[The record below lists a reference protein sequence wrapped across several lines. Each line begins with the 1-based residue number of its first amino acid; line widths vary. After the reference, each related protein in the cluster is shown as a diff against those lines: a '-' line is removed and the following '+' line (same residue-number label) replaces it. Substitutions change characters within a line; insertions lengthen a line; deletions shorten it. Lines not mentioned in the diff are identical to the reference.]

1 MNIKGLKI
9 PKLRK
14 VLSQLIVE
22 SKNIPSGSKD
32 AFLKKAQKFQRSKLE
47 ELYNTITESK
57 KTEKLTVKQFTSQVL
72 EKKAPLKSF
81 KHGMIKLTSSNINK
95 YEPFGL
101 YNKTA
106 KRFLQKYPNSLYKF
120 KIRYYKPDGTE
131 VLKFFGPKS
140 FTEAGAVINN
150 SKGQP
155 IREIITP
162 WNYTFQ
168 EFDKSIL
175 NDMRSQTTL
184 NNGTY
189 EWHPTYFLRKVYP
202 TGYVV
207 FTAETYAKVG
217 NIPKAIARIQKYK
230 ENETKTC
237 VYDGCVKYFEMKM
250 NRNEKDKHAKSAY
263 NKLIKSRLQYA
274 TEYTDETLCKIG
286 QLVKASIVIKDFVNG
301 EDKEFNKD
309 EFNRFRIEFMN
320 TRYNHLELCTASFNE
335 PIEVETIE
343 ELQRIKDVNEYYIEK
358 YGTVYTCDNVYKV
371 KDSEFKTIFTRWKN
385 SVNFNN
391 YSISVNSETFKF
403 LDEYDFV
410 VHRFINNLA
419 IDNSLYKELDLK
431 KAYHNYS
438 DKEFNKYYVGVPSG
452 AFIHCHCNDTFD
464 YKKLSN
470 KIVGF
475 FEVKIISIH
484 NDKLIKLGFTIG
496 SNYIFFTSMIN
507 LLLEHCELQFIN
519 ASYCPSV
526 HIPFTEEFLNKE
538 DGISHYCKAVGIF
551 QSINNKIDT
560 NIKILNKDIE
570 YYSIINSP
578 DCSYYRDQNIIHIS
592 RDNMDVKSYRHI
604 ALAIHSYNHTLVL
617 SEMLNYNID
626 DIFGVKLDS
635 IVIKKDIKI
644 IENPIFKIKEANIE
658 NLLKNWGLVKEIEKQ
673 PVSMIQEL
681 NKLEEFV
688 NAPESN
694 DSTKSCRLPMKEFK
708 KIDTS
713 ALDFG
718 LSLSCEF
725 EDLETIIDFKVSMD
739 DIITSYIRPSENKLV
754 WKDYFLYTDEY
765 VYQSVI
771 VIGGKGGSGKT
782 SSLLRYLQ
790 PNITCYTTTCW
801 NLIEGIK
808 RKNNNI
814 IGLSIPK
821 LTGEMDGQT
830 VDKCYRP
837 DMKFIIHDEA
847 TLLDYKKD
855 TKEIIKSYSH
865 CFHFILGDVDFDG
878 SYYQC
883 SMMNKV
889 INPSKV
895 KCQYVQYTKTYR
907 FDSELDNNLNQLREK
922 MIEYK
927 GDTSKLN
934 RWFKQSE
941 FKSRVF
947 NINEIKYNDNDVGIS
962 CNNEMGA
969 KSKHLTEQFIARGA
983 KPKYFIKTTCLHKKM
998 MRGAELSEKPDHSN
1012 FEMKLFKTIHSFQ
1025 GLELQHD
1032 NKIIIDL
1039 SCVFDF
1045 NLLYTAMSRARRMDQ
1060 IYIIKQE

>member
-1 MNIKGLKI
+1 MDIKDIKL

-14 VLSQLIVE
+14 IISQLIV
-22 SKNIPSGSKD
+22 SSPYVPRGSEK
-32 AFLKKAQKFQRSKLE
+32 AFLKIAERSQRNKVE
-47 ELYNTITESK
+47 ELYNIITKSK
-57 KTEKLTVKQFTSQVL
+57 KTEKLTVKQFRSQVL

-81 KHGMIKLTSSNINK
+81 KHGMIKLTSSNISK

-131 VLKFFGPKS
+131 VLKFFGEKS

-168 EFDKSIL
+168 HFNKSIL
-175 NDMRSQTTL
+175 NEMRSQTTL

-189 EWHPTYFLRKVYP
+189 EWHPAYFLRKVYP
-202 TGYVV
+202 TGYVI
-207 FTAETYAKVG
+207 FTAETYAKVD
-217 NIPKAIARIQKYK
+217 NINKAISRIQKYK
-230 ENETKTC
+230 NNNTNTC

-250 NRNEKDKHAKSAY
+250 NRNEKDRDAKCMY

-309 EFNRFRIEFMN
+309 QFNKFRIEFMN

-335 PIEVETIE
+335 PIQVDTIE

-358 YGTVYTCDNVYKV
+358 YGVVYTCDNVYKV
-371 KDSEFKTIFTRWKN
+371 KDSEFKTVFKQWKN
-385 SVNFNN
+385 DINFNN
-391 YSISVNSETFKF
+391 YSISVNSETFNF
-403 LDEYDFV
+403 LNEYDFV
-410 VHRFINNLA
+410 VHRFINNLP
-419 IDNSLYKELDLK
+419 IDNNLYKELDLK

-438 DKEFNKYYVGVPSG
+438 NKEFNKYYVGVPSG

-484 NDKLIKLGFTIG
+484 NNKLIKLGFTIG

-560 NIKILNKDIE
+560 NIKILNKDIK

-635 IVIKKDIKI
+635 IIIKKDIEI

-673 PVSMIQEL
+673 PVSIIQEL

-688 NAPESN
+688 NTSI
-694 DSTKSCRLPMKEFK
+694 KEFK

-713 ALDFG
+713 DLDVG
-718 LSLSCEF
+718 LSLACEF

-739 DIITSYIRPSENKLV
+739 DIITSYIRPSNNKLV
-754 WKDYFLYTDEY
+754 WQDYFLYTDEY
-765 VYQSVI
+765 VYQTVI
-771 VIGGKGGSGKT
+771 VIGGKGGTGKT
-782 SSLLRYLQ
+782 NSVLRFLSIK
-790 PNITCYTTTCW
+790 NTCYSTVCW
-801 NLIEGIK
+801 NLIEGVK
-808 RKNNNI
+808 RKYPDI

-821 LTGEMDGQT
+821 LTGEMDGQK
-830 VDKCYRP
+830 VEKSYRP
-837 DMKFIIHDEA
+837 DINNIVLDEG
-847 TLLDYKKD
+847 TLLDYN
-855 TKEIIKSYSH
+855 KEIKVICKDYSH
-865 CFHFILGDVDFDG
+865 CFIFILGDVDFDG

-947 NINEIKYNDNDVGIS
+947 HINDIVYNDNDVGIS
-962 CNNEMGA
+962 CNNEMGE
-969 KSKHLTEQFIARGA
+969 KSKHLTDKFIARGT
-983 KPKYFIKTTCLHKKM
+983 KPKYFIKTTYLHKKM
-998 MRGAELSEKPDHSN
+998 MRGAELPEKPNHSN

-1025 GLELQHD
+1025 GLELTND
-1032 NKIIIDL
+1032 NNIIIDL
-1039 SCVFDF
+1039 SCIFDF
-1045 NLLYTAMSRARRMDQ
+1045 NLLYTAMSRAKRMDQ